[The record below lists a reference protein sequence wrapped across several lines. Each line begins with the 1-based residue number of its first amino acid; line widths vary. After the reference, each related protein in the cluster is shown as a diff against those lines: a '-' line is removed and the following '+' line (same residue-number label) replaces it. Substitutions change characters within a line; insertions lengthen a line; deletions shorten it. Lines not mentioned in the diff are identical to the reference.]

1 MSDDDQPYDFRVSNA
16 IPMRVNELGGSA
28 VFQFWVAVER
38 LVGPNPDLRRRI
50 IMLENDPRGDAVL
63 VYRSIMIFF
72 TRLNRLVFEIKS
84 VERPQ
89 PPADEPPRPSE

>member
-1 MSDDDQPYDFRVSNA
+1 
-16 IPMRVNELGGSA
+16 
-28 VFQFWVAVER
+28 
-38 LVGPNPDLRRRI
+38 
-50 IMLENDPRGDAVL
+50 MLENDPRGDAVL

-89 PPADEPPRPSE
+89 PPSGEPPRPSE